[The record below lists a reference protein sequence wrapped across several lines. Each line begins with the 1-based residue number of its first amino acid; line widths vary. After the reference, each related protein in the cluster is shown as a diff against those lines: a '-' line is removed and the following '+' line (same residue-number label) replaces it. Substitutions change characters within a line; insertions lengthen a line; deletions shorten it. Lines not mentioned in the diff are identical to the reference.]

1 MSMGAIDD
9 AGFRTTYSGYGI
21 VTPPIDEQRLTASK
35 ALAYPAHISTRRPT
49 PRRVKMAEG
58 WRMKAGV
65 ALYHGRT
72 QGTGEAKELQQ
83 TTISALEDGNQ
94 NENLAIGSALTLS
107 TTGARKIQ

>member
-35 ALAYPAHISTRRPT
+35 ALAYPAHILTRRPT

-83 TTISALEDGNQ
+83 TRSALWKTGTKTR
-94 NENLAIGSALTLS
+94 TLP
-107 TTGARKIQ
+107 